1 MPGAER
7 EAEWHGLEDPSS
19 QPVFDEDE
27 TAENSRSGTPDVD
40 ELEAKLAKARRSGS
54 NPAAI
59 TELAEQMQRKLGRQ
73 RQASETNS
81 PALQPTTPKTVDPA
95 VMAEFE
101 TAADS

>member
-7 EAEWHGLEDPSS
+7 EAEWHGLEDPASA
-19 QPVFDEDE
+19 PVFDEDE

-40 ELEAKLAKARRSGS
+40 ELEARLAKARRSGS

-73 RQASETNS
+73 RQQSETNLS
-81 PALQPTTPKTVDPA
+81 ALQPTTPKTVDPA